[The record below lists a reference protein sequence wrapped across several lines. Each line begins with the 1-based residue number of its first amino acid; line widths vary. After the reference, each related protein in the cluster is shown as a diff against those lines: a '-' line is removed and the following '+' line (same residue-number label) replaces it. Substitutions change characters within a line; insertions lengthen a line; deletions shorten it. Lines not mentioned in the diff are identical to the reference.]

1 MDFDERDSDFDMQIT
16 IVQKDQKVFT
26 IQPTCKARLYITLC
40 CIIFMPII
48 KHALFV
54 NVKKMEDN
62 FQMGYKKLNRVFYV
76 STINNK
82 GA

>member
-1 MDFDERDSDFDMQIT
+1 
-16 IVQKDQKVFT
+16 
-26 IQPTCKARLYITLC
+26 
-40 CIIFMPII
+40 MPII

-62 FQMGYKKLNRVFYV
+62 FQMGYKELSIVFYV

-82 GA
+82 GAQKMVIPKLLNSWDIH